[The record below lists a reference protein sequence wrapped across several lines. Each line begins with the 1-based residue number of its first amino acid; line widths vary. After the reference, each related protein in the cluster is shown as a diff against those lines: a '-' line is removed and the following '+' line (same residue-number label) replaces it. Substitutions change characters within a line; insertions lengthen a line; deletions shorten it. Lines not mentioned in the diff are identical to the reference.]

1 MLKTISPHRAHL
13 LQKRKTAIKS
23 EVTTSRRR
31 NPIWSAIYAKPLHNS
46 FLRFSVSPPRA
57 AYRRRPQHILRAS
70 KQDESGK
77 PDDNSHPIDT
87 AGKNTTQPAA
97 PDHSDT
103 SKVATSSEDK
113 SETVATLDAEGGTE
127 AASGEL
133 EGHDDPVPAVDDSSI
148 AAVPEYSVPQER
160 LGLMNLYPWWVDI
173 VPALTGRLNPI
184 TGILIYFSG
193 AVLAET
199 ISKQV
204 LGIAVQWFLLA
215 VLPVHGLL
223 MGLKFW
229 WFRRSIRQA
238 AKQAEA
244 AREAEAG
251 PSEQK
256 DAKEDVKIPQS
267 SPSVQAMEDED
278 KESASSVEEGKFEPT
293 IWRQFLVTQRPAWI
307 DFQIATQLLLPA
319 GMSGQEGADVYLL
332 FVIAAMAVRFL
343 GRRKMQFLSNT
354 SFWMRRAGTVVLGA
368 PALLLLLGFGVKG
381 AWGSVSAL
389 TVSGLAGLLMLPLT
403 IGLTYLMYV
412 APALLLPGAVVSA
425 WKGQLY
431 RASPPKPKVK
441 KVLTPEEKAQQR
453 KSMIMWFVAY
463 ALAMVITN
471 VTGSDVPFV
480 ALMMLQIF
488 KTSPDKLMQIL
499 IDKGERIGGKKKEEK
514 LDAKKVGAKDDGDKS
529 DAAKTDNLS
538 GTPGTA

>member
-1 MLKTISPHRAHL
+1 MIQTISPHRAHL

-23 EVTTSRRR
+23 EVTTSRRL
-31 NPIWSAIYAKPLHNS
+31 NPISSVIYARPVHYSSLK
-46 FLRFSVSPPRA
+46 FSVSPPRA

-70 KQDESGK
+70 NQDDSRK
-77 PDDNSHPIDT
+77 PDDNCHPIDT
-87 AGKNTTQPAA
+87 GKNTAQPAA
-97 PDHSDT
+97 PDHSEK
-103 SKVATSSEDK
+103 SKVTSSEDNC
-113 SETVATLDAEGGTE
+113 ETVARRDADSGTE
-127 AASGEL
+127 AVSGGY
-133 EGHDDPVPAVDDSSI
+133 EGKEDPVPAVDDTSI
-148 AAVPEYSVPQER
+148 ASPVPEYWSPQER
-160 LGLMNLYPWWVDI
+160 LGFMNLYPWWVDI

-199 ISKQV
+199 ISRQV

-215 VLPVHGLL
+215 VLPVHALL

-229 WFRRSIRQA
+229 WFRRSIRKA
-238 AKQAEA
+238 RKQAEA

-251 PSEQK
+251 PSEEK
-256 DAKEDVKIPQS
+256 GANEDVKLPQS
-267 SPSVQAMEDED
+267 SPSVAKDDED

-293 IWRQFLVTQRPAWI
+293 IWRQFLVSQRPAWI

-343 GRRKMQFLSNT
+343 GRRKIQFLSNT
-354 SFWMRRAGTVVLGA
+354 SFWMRRVGTVLLGA
-368 PALLLLLGFGVKG
+368 PALLLLFGFGVKG
-381 AWGSVSAL
+381 AWGSISAL

-403 IGLTYLMYV
+403 VGLTYLMYV

-431 RASPPKPKVK
+431 RASPPKPKEK
-441 KVLTPEEKAQQR
+441 KILTPEEKAQKR
-453 KSMIMWFVAY
+453 RSMFMWVVAY
-463 ALAMVITN
+463 ALALGITN
-471 VTGSDVPFV
+471 ATGSDIPFV

-488 KTSPDKLMQIL
+488 RTSPDKLMQIL
-499 IDKGERIGGKKKEEK
+499 IDKGEKIGGKKKEK
-514 LDAKKVGAKDDGDKS
+514 LDTKNLGAKDDGDKN
-529 DAAKTDNLS
+529 DAAKNDNLS